1 MQARNS
7 SRAALGAVFHCSAH
21 RSIHRSLLRPMA
33 AAAALLAAASASVHA
48 APPAVTNY
56 RVIPLSSATASAVD
70 INIRDQVGFTENT
83 STGIL
88 RAKFYNG
95 SSVQDIGTLGGSS
108 TIFQALNDNGQ
119 ITGASLAI
127 DATGEVYHAYRWG
140 ESTGMQD
147 LHRPNGAGS
156 SSSAFAINNRGW
168 VTGFASAANGSRPYL
183 AFRWN
188 AGTGMA
194 SLGSFGAVSYGLAI
208 NEAGTVTGY
217 SEGPEGP
224 ILARAF
230 RWSDAGGLQDLVG
243 ISSVVSQ
250 GNDINEAGQIVGS
263 GTFDTSLNDL
273 AFLWS
278 PKRGLVNIGAAPA
291 YLSFA
296 EHINDKGLVIGQIY
310 DEPVEPQ
317 GFVWSREHGVVRIGA
332 SSDVSY
338 AADLNNLG
346 QVVGRLND
354 QAIVWTR
361 AGGTVNLNT
370 RIPGAPPELSLFQ
383 AEAISDNGAI
393 VANGNTGLVLLV
405 PSAAYHQPP
414 VPSPIRITG
423 ATRVNAL
430 LSFSASF
437 RDVDLRDT
445 HTATWSWGDGTSGA
459 GTVSQAAGSGNASGQ
474 HTYRK
479 TGIYTVRL
487 SVLDSG
493 GKRSAVERKVTV
505 CGCSSGV
512 TGAGSFV
519 SPPGA
524 SALSPHGSG
533 VATFAFLSEA
543 LGARIGQ
550 AKSEPRS
557 EVHFSA
563 GNLALRSTQ
572 VDAVTVEGKRVRY
585 SGSGS
590 VNGVAGYRFV
600 LTALAGEGA
609 AKGRVHVRIAHVDTH
624 SKEEVVDYDNG
635 VRRDGKTARLVSGAA
650 SSAAAEGSVL
660 LGDSAIVFGEQ

>member
-1 MQARNS
+1 MQARNM
-7 SRAALGAVFHCSAH
+7 SRAVRGAAFRRTLVT
-21 RSIHRSLLRPMA
+21 PMA
-33 AAAALLAAASASVHA
+33 AAAALLAAASAGAHTT
-48 APPAVTNY
+48 PPPVTHY
-56 RVIPLSSATASAVD
+56 RVIPLSSLTASAVD
-70 INIRDQVGFTENT
+70 INAKGQVGFTENT

-88 RAKFYNG
+88 RAKFYDG
-95 SSVQDIGTLGGSS
+95 SSVRDIGTLGGSS

-127 DATGEVYHAYRWG
+127 DAGGEVYHAYRW
-140 ESTGMQD
+140 SKATGMQD
-147 LHRPNGAGS
+147 LHRPNGTGS
-156 SSSAFAINNRGW
+156 GSSAFAINNKGW
-168 VTGFASAANGSRPYL
+168 VTGYATSANGTRPFL
-183 AFRWN
+183 AFRWTP
-188 AGTGMA
+188 ATGMA

-230 RWSDAGGLQDLVG
+230 RWSEAGGLQDLVG

-263 GTFDTSLNDL
+263 GAFDTSLNDL
-273 AFLWS
+273 AFLWT
-278 PKRGLVNIGAAPA
+278 PQRGLINIGAAPA

-310 DEPVEPQ
+310 DEPVDPQ
-317 GFVWSREHGVVRIGA
+317 GFVWSREHGVVRIGDT
-332 SSDVSY
+332 SEVSY

-346 QVVGRLND
+346 QVVGRLGD

-383 AEAISDNGAI
+383 AEAISDNGSI

-405 PSAAYHQPP
+405 PSAAYHQAP
-414 VPSPIRITG
+414 VAGPIKVTG
-423 ATRVNAL
+423 ATRVNSL

-445 HTATWSWGDGTSGA
+445 HTATWTWGDGASGA
-459 GTVSQAAGSGNASGQ
+459 GTVSQAAGSGNVSGQ

-493 GKRSAVERKVTV
+493 GKSSAVERKVTV

-519 SPPGA
+519 SPQGA

-533 VATFAFLSEA
+533 VATFAFLSETV
-543 LGARIGQ
+543 GARAGQ
-550 AKSEPRS
+550 AKSEARS
-557 EVHFSA
+557 EVHFNA

-590 VNGVAGYRFV
+590 GRVNGVAGYRFV

-609 AKGRVHVRIAHVDTH
+609 AKGRVHVRISHVDTH
-624 SKEEVVDYDNG
+624 SKAEVVDYDNG
-635 VRRDGKTARLVSGAA
+635 VRRDGKTARLVSGAGT
-650 SSAAAEGSVL
+650 AAATEGSAL
-660 LGDSAIVFGEQ
+660 LGDSAIVFGDQ